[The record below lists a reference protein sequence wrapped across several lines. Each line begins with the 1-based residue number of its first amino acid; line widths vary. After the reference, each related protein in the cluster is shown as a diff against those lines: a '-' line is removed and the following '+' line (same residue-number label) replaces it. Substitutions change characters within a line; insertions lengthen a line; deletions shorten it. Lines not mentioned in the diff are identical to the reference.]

1 MAKDLKKKLEKLVST
16 NSLPV
21 TTTVPLNDF
30 DKSQLVTDL
39 TRTLTPDEL
48 NLLSKGPKFSLL
60 NNISDGTLLD
70 LSIGFY
76 RLANQ
81 IRWQQVEITPN
92 EHLFTYP
99 QSKHI
104 HKPECSVDLEN
115 TLNKLHHE
123 YQHIISS
130 IKPRKRA

>member
-1 MAKDLKKKLEKLVST
+1 MCYPYNTATKTHGERLKKKLEKLVST

-48 NLLSKGPKFSLL
+48 NLLSKAPKLSLL
-60 NNISDGTLLD
+60 KNINDGTLPD
-70 LSIGFY
+70 LPIGFY

-81 IRWQQVEITPN
+81 IRWQQIEITP
-92 EHLFTYP
+92 
-99 QSKHI
+99 S
-104 HKPECSVDLEN
+104 
-115 TLNKLHHE
+115 
-123 YQHIISS
+123 
-130 IKPRKRA
+130 